1 MNTKALLDQLS
12 TAVMLF
18 DTHGRFTYLNQTAES
33 ALMTTSKV
41 LLGQRYSYFIA
52 SDSLPLRELLKTL
65 KDNGSFAQDDLRLEL
80 LNGRNIIANFTG
92 HWIHLDKPHLMVEW
106 QDRQSIKR
114 YQNELGILQQNQ
126 TNNKLLAQLAHEVKN
141 PLSGIAG
148 AAQLLAQELPLE
160 QQEFTAII
168 QHEIGRLSKLVDRM
182 LLGGKKASKVSLNI
196 HEITEQVYDFCNI
209 NLPGNIKLIRDY
221 DPSLPELNIA
231 PESVYQALLNVVQNA
246 VDACVE
252 QKQATITIKTRAIP
266 RHSIGIKQYPL
277 IIRIDVIDNGPGI
290 EPALQP
296 NVFVPLISGKHSSG
310 LGLGIAQSLIQQ
322 QEGIIEFISDPS
334 STIFSIYLPVIKAQE
349 EVGLS
354 NDE

>member
-1 MNTKALLDQLS
+1 MNTRALLDQLS

-18 DTHGRFTYLNQTAES
+18 DTHGRFAYLNQTAES
-33 ALMTTSKV
+33 ALMTTAKV
-41 LLGQRYSYFIA
+41 LLGQRYSFFIA

-92 HWIHLDKPHLMVEW
+92 HWIHLDKPYLMVEW

-114 YQNELGILQQNQ
+114 YQHELGILQQNQ

-148 AAQLLAQELPLE
+148 AAQLLAQELAEE
-160 QQEFTAII
+160 QREFTDVI
-168 QHEIGRLSKLVDRM
+168 QQEIGRLSKLVDRM
-182 LLGGKKASKVSLNI
+182 LLGGKKASKVTTNI
-196 HEITEQVYDFCNI
+196 HEVTEQVFDFCSI
-209 NLPGNIKLIRDY
+209 NLPDSIQLIRDY
-221 DPSLPELNIA
+221 DPSLPELEIA

-246 VDACVE
+246 IEACGS
-252 QKQATITIKTRAIP
+252 QQQATIVIKTRAIP
-266 RHSIGIKQYPL
+266 RHTIGIKQYPL
-277 IIRIDVIDNGPGI
+277 TIRIDVIDDGPGI

-296 NVFVPLISGKHSSG
+296 NVFVPLISGKQSSG

-322 QEGIIEFISDPS
+322 NDGIIEFISDPQ
-334 STIFSIYLPVIKAQE
+334 STTFSIFLPVLKSTA
-349 EVGLS
+349 VTG
-354 NDE
+354 

>member
-1 MNTKALLDQLS
+1 MMDTKALLDQLS

-18 DTHGRFTYLNQTAES
+18 DSNGRFAYLNQTAES

-92 HWIHLDKPHLMVEW
+92 HWIHLDKPYLMVEW

-114 YQNELGILQQNQ
+114 YQHELGILQQNQ

-148 AAQLLAQELPLE
+148 AAQLLAQELPAP
-160 QQEFTAII
+160 QQEFTHII
-168 QHEIGRLSKLVDRM
+168 QHEIMRLTQLVDRM
-182 LLGGKKASKVSLNI
+182 LLGGKKASKVLINI
-196 HEITEQVYDFCNI
+196 HEITEQVFDFCS
-209 NLPGNIKLIRDY
+209 IKLSASIQLIKDY
-221 DPSLPELNIA
+221 DPSLPDLNIA
-231 PESVYQALLNVVQNA
+231 PESVYQALLNIVQNA
-246 VDACVE
+246 IEACME
-252 QKQATITIKTRAIP
+252 QDQAVITIKTRAIP
-266 RHSIGIKQYPL
+266 RHTIGIKQYPL
-277 IIRIDVIDNGPGI
+277 TIRIDVIDNGPGI
-290 EPALQP
+290 APALQP
-296 NVFVPLISGKHSSG
+296 NVFVPLISGKKSSG

-322 QEGIIEFISDPS
+322 QDGIIEFLSEPS
-334 STIFSIYLPVIKAQE
+334 KTVFSIYLPLIKPE
-349 EVGLS
+349 SGSSHE
-354 NDE
+354 